1 MTRSKVLGQVL
12 PHQMNEGMNEEPM
25 ADIRQVT
32 DTFAVAPQ
40 LEIEDFAELK
50 AMGFAHIINNRPDSE
65 IGGGQPRSMEA
76 EAAAKAAGLTYVHAP
91 FVGSPT
97 PEAIQAAAKAAGKT
111 LAYCR
116 SGTRSVT
123 AWALSQAQNGR
134 MSAAEIT
141 EAAAGAGYNLS
152 ALKDALRQLGAR

>member
-1 MTRSKVLGQVL
+1 
-12 PHQMNEGMNEEPM
+12 M

-40 LEIEDFAELK
+40 LEVEDFAELK
-50 AMGFAHIINNRPDSE
+50 ALGFAHIINNRPDSE
-65 IGGGQPRSMEA
+65 VGGGQPVSRQA

-91 FVGSPT
+91 FVGQPT
-97 PEAIQAAAKAAGKT
+97 PEAVEAAAKAAGKT

-134 MSAAEIT
+134 MSAEEIT
-141 EAAAGAGYNLS
+141 RAAAGAGYNLS